1 MFIAFFIPN
10 SFFITPNAA
19 IHGVYNN
26 VKIIKLIAD
35 SIVNISATILSIF
48 VFDKIV
54 NVLNIDSLALIPVI
68 HAVIIF
74 QSLKPIGV
82 NSGNIFLLIIANIL
96 LSSVTQHKLKSN
108 DFKNQIIIDVK
119 NIIVNDFDK
128 KSLILFHIRCHV
140 FFNDGIL

>member
-1 MFIAFFIPN
+1 MFIAFLFQIL
-10 SFFITPNAA
+10 FITPNAA

-82 NSGNIFLLIIANIL
+82 NSGNIF
-96 LSSVTQHKLKSN
+96 
-108 DFKNQIIIDVK
+108 
-119 NIIVNDFDK
+119 
-128 KSLILFHIRCHV
+128 
-140 FFNDGIL
+140 FFTYHC